1 MKRLA
6 LILSALLI
14 ITSSLC
20 ANNTVT
26 KNYNFGN
33 IKSIEASSIFTIE
46 VTQGNAKGV
55 RIECDDIYEKHLD
68 IRCSQGELKLSL
80 TPNARIER
88 NRNEKDQ
95 IGIKVYLQMQTIG
108 ELDLSGASS
117 LKATGVFTTNELEI
131 DLSGATSVSGLNISG
146 NELSLDCSGASTLE
160 LEGEFSKEIE
170 ADISGASNVKLK
182 VDGNILDAEVSG
194 AATLTVNGAHNNTS
208 IACSGASKVK
218 MDGHSKYLKSIT
230 TGASEFDG
238 KDYAATNGYAEVSG
252 ASNAKVKC
260 IKELKVNVSKSSK
273 LTYYMN
279 PTIINLNPEK
289 SNIIKS
295 DKDGK
300 EISLDAI
307 EIPLFQ
313 GQPAKRFAEWLLYQ
327 LEDKWTKNK
336 SYNGKVLLSFIV
348 GEDGRVRNVKLAR
361 STGYPELDKMII
373 QIVNTSPKW
382 TPKKINGVPVDHSFI
397 LPITLNG
404 QNTLKKY
411 NDSGHG
417 EYHSNKRRGW
427 N

>member
-1 MKRLA
+1 MKKIA
-6 LILSALLI
+6 LIISALLI
-14 ITSSLC
+14 VTSSLY

-26 KNYNFGN
+26 RNYDFGK
-33 IKSIEASSIFTIE
+33 ITSIEAGSIFSIE
-46 VTQGNAKGV
+46 ITQGNEKGV
-55 RIECDDIYEKHLD
+55 RVECDEVFAEHLD
-68 IRCSQGELKLSL
+68 IKYSDGELKLAL
-80 TPNARIER
+80 KPNSSIDAKRD
-88 NRNEKDQ
+88 NQ
-95 IGIKVYLQMQTIG
+95 GIKVFLQMPAI
-108 ELDLSGASS
+108 ED
-117 LKATGVFTTNELEI
+117 I
-131 DLSGATSVSGLNISG
+131 DLSGAATLKANGEFTTIDADIETSGASSIKGLILRG
-146 NELSLDCSGASTLE
+146 KEISLDCSGASTLE
-160 LEGEFSKEIE
+160 LSGEFSQKLDAE
-170 ADISGASNVKLK
+170 ISGASK
-182 VDGNILDAEVSG
+182 VTLDADGNNLIAEVSG
-194 AATLTVNGAHNNTS
+194 AATLKVNGAHNNTEIS
-208 IACSGASKVK
+208 CSGASNVK
-218 MDGHSKYLKSIT
+218 MEGNTRYLKSTT
-230 TGASEFDG
+230 TGASKFDG
-238 KDYAATNGYAEVSG
+238 EKYVASNGYAEVSG

-260 IKELKVNVSKSSK
+260 IKELKVNVSKSST

-279 PTIINLNPEK
+279 PNIINLNPEK

-404 QNTLKKY
+404 QNPLKKY

-427 N
+427 NW

>member
-1 MKRLA
+1 MKKIA
-6 LILSALLI
+6 LIISVLLI
-14 ITSSLC
+14 MTSSLC

-26 KNYNFGN
+26 RNYDFGK
-33 IKSIEASSIFTIE
+33 ITSIEAGSIFSIE
-46 VTQGNAKGV
+46 ITQGNEKGV
-55 RIECDDIYEKHLD
+55 RVECDEVFAEHLD
-68 IRCSQGELKLSL
+68 IKYSDGELKLAL
-80 TPNARIER
+80 KPNTRIDTKGD
-88 NRNEKDQ
+88 NQ
-95 IGIKVYLQMQTIG
+95 GIKVFLQMPAIEEIELSGAATLKANGEFTTIDADI
-108 ELDLSGASS
+108 ETSGASS
-117 LKATGVFTTNELEI
+117 IKGLILRGKEI
-131 DLSGATSVSGLNISG
+131 
-146 NELSLDCSGASTLE
+146 SLDCSGASTLE
-160 LEGEFSKEIE
+160 LSGEFSQKLDAE
-170 ADISGASNVKLK
+170 ISGASKVKLDA
-182 VDGNILDAEVSG
+182 DGNNLIAEVSG
-194 AATLTVNGAHNNTS
+194 ASTLKVNGAHNNTEIS
-208 IACSGASKVK
+208 CSGASNVE
-218 MDGHSKYLKSIT
+218 MEGNTRYLKSLT
-230 TGASEFDG
+230 SGASKFDG
-238 KDYAATNGYAEVSG
+238 ENYVASNGYAEVSG

>member
-1 MKRLA
+1 M
-6 LILSALLI
+6 
-14 ITSSLC
+14 
-20 ANNTVT
+20 
-26 KNYNFGN
+26 
-33 IKSIEASSIFTIE
+33 
-46 VTQGNAKGV
+46 
-55 RIECDDIYEKHLD
+55 
-68 IRCSQGELKLSL
+68 
-80 TPNARIER
+80 
-88 NRNEKDQ
+88 
-95 IGIKVYLQMQTIG
+95 
-108 ELDLSGASS
+108 
-117 LKATGVFTTNELEI
+117 
-131 DLSGATSVSGLNISG
+131 
-146 NELSLDCSGASTLE
+146 
-160 LEGEFSKEIE
+160 
-170 ADISGASNVKLK
+170 K

-252 ASNAKVKC
+252 ASKAKVKC
-260 IKELKVNVSKSSK
+260 IKELKVNVSKSSI

-279 PTIINLNPEK
+279 PNIINLNPEK

-373 QIVNTSPKW
+373 QIVI
-382 TPKKINGVPVDHSFI
+382 KKACFSSRFFA
-397 LPITLNG
+397 
-404 QNTLKKY
+404 
-411 NDSGHG
+411 
-417 EYHSNKRRGW
+417 
-427 N
+427 

>member
-1 MKRLA
+1 MKKTI
-6 LILSALLI
+6 LILSLLLA
-14 ITSSLC
+14 ITSQLC

-33 IKSIEASSIFTIE
+33 IKSIEASSIFAIE

-55 RIECDDIYEKHLD
+55 RIECDDIFEKHLD

-95 IGIKVYLQMQTIG
+95 IGIKVYLQMQTIE

-146 NELSLDCSGASTLE
+146 KELSVDCSGASTLE

>member
-14 ITSSLC
+14 MTSSLC

-33 IKSIEASSIFTIE
+33 IKSIEASSIFAIE

-55 RIECDDIYEKHLD
+55 RIECDEVYEKHLD

-95 IGIKVYLQMQTIG
+95 IGIKVYLQMQTIE

-146 NELSLDCSGASTLE
+146 DELSLDCSGASSLE

>member
-1 MKRLA
+1 MKKIA
-6 LILSALLI
+6 LIISVLLI
-14 ITSSLC
+14 MTSSLC

-26 KNYNFGN
+26 RNYDFGK
-33 IKSIEASSIFTIE
+33 ITSIEAGSIFSIE
-46 VTQGNAKGV
+46 ITQGNEKGV
-55 RIECDDIYEKHLD
+55 RIECDEVFAEHLD
-68 IRCSQGELKLSL
+68 IKYSDGELKLAL
-80 TPNARIER
+80 KPNTRIDTKGD
-88 NRNEKDQ
+88 NQ
-95 IGIKVYLQMQTIG
+95 GIKVFLQMPAIEEIELSGAATLKANGEFTTIDADI
-108 ELDLSGASS
+108 ETSGASS
-117 LKATGVFTTNELEI
+117 IKGLILRGKEI
-131 DLSGATSVSGLNISG
+131 
-146 NELSLDCSGASTLE
+146 SLDCSGASTLE
-160 LEGEFSKEIE
+160 LSGEFSQKLDAE
-170 ADISGASNVKLK
+170 ISGASKVKLDA
-182 VDGNILDAEVSG
+182 DGNNLIAEVSG
-194 AATLTVNGAHNNTS
+194 ASTLKVNGAHNNTEIS
-208 IACSGASKVK
+208 CSGASNVE
-218 MDGHSKYLKSIT
+218 MEGNTRYLKSLT
-230 TGASEFDG
+230 SGASKFNGEN
-238 KDYAATNGYAEVSG
+238 YVASNGYAEVSG

-348 GEDGRVRNVKLAR
+348 GEDGRVRNVKLVR

>member
-1 MKRLA
+1 MKKTI
-6 LILSALLI
+6 LILSLLLA
-14 ITSSLC
+14 ITSQLC

-33 IKSIEASSIFTIE
+33 IKSIEASSIFAIE

-55 RIECDDIYEKHLD
+55 RIECDEVYEKHLD

-95 IGIKVYLQMQTIG
+95 IGIKVYLQMQTIE

-146 NELSLDCSGASTLE
+146 DELSLDCSGASTLE